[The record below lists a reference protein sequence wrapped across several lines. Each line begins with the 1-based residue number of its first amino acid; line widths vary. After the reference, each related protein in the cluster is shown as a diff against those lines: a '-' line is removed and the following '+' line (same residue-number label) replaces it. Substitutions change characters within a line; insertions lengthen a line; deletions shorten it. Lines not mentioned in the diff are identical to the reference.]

1 LHYRRRRLL
10 ARFDQAHAAEGA
22 ARQKLLVELCSAKD
36 LPQTIADTVHRAR
49 TLWNLDL
56 PEGQRLSFALESKE
70 NAAVAAKWA
79 AGEAIGSLL
88 PFVDMQSKVE
98 GKYDDF
104 AATCAVLNRNG
115 LCEQI
120 TNPVI
125 KQVHLLLAAM
135 QETTVAA
142 ATAGADARGRLR
154 AVLLEVAKCRLGA
167 AFTDEASLDSTW
179 PPEYLGRLGQAM
191 VSEGCAHRA

>member
-1 LHYRRRRLL
+1 M
-10 ARFDQAHAAEGA
+10 
-22 ARQKLLVELCSAKD
+22 
-36 LPQTIADTVHRAR
+36 
-49 TLWNLDL
+49 DL

-79 AGEAIGSLL
+79 TGEAIGSLL

-120 TNPVI
+120 RNPVI

-142 ATAGADARGRLR
+142 AAAGADASGRLR
-154 AVLLEVAKCRLGA
+154 AVLLEAAKRRLGA
-167 AFTDEASLDSTW
+167 AFTDEATLDSTW
-179 PPEYLGRLGQAM
+179 PQEYGGRLGQAV

>member
-1 LHYRRRRLL
+1 
-10 ARFDQAHAAEGA
+10 
-22 ARQKLLVELCSAKD
+22 
-36 LPQTIADTVHRAR
+36 
-49 TLWNLDL
+49 
-56 PEGQRLSFALESKE
+56 
-70 NAAVAAKWA
+70 
-79 AGEAIGSLL
+79 
-88 PFVDMQSKVE
+88 MQSKVE
-98 GKYDDF
+98 ATYDDF

-142 ATAGADARGRLR
+142 AAAGADASGRLR

-167 AFTDEASLDSTW
+167 AFTDEATLASTW
-179 PPEYLGRLGQAM
+179 PQEYGGKVGHAM